1 VRQGASRTVSR
12 PIDRAVDI
20 IAFSVIGVACAVG
33 LVWGRDDP
41 YIVGLVIL
49 GLSVESWYAVR
60 FIRARRRTSPR
71 SRRGGGAL

>member
-1 VRQGASRTVSR
+1 MSR
-12 PIDRAVDI
+12 PIDTAVDI
-20 IAFSVIGVACAVG
+20 IAFCVIGVACAAG
-33 LVWGRDDP
+33 LVWGRHDP